1 METVYNEK
9 MIRQQVLSAREHSRR
24 DLLIRNNK
32 TETSEQKL
40 TFNAIYDP
48 VFQNIRS
55 ILQELHL

>member
-48 VFQNIRS
+48 VFRNIRS

>member
-40 TFNAIYDP
+40 TFNATYNP